1 MGFSSR
7 ADKRFA
13 HTVRSSGL
21 VEPADIERA
30 LAFQGL
36 AQSRGRNLP
45 LDRILLKFRLLDREQ
60 ILGLW
65 RALRY
70 YVWRKE
76 DKFYVKIAVQSKLI
90 TPEMGKACLREQKQS
105 YKHEDQLVRV
115 NEIARQRGYL
125 KAGEDRKIIEAM
137 SKVRPVTLRP
147 VDDEVAGT
155 AYERPSPGA
164 ARKGAGD
171 EWRAKARS
179 DDLAAV
185 RAEHQTSDEA
195 LLEISSRGD
204 AASGRRGGKTLS
216 AEELEALRRD
226 HLAISGSDDLRAM
239 SDEDLDALWAEA
251 DLDDVELDSQAIEIA
266 RGPLDLDDDSDED
279 SDLLPM

>member
-13 HTVRSSGL
+13 QAVRSSGL
-21 VEPADIERA
+21 VPAGDLDRA
-30 LAFQGL
+30 LAFQDL
-36 AQSRGRNLP
+36 AGRRGRSLP
-45 LDRILLKFRLLDREQ
+45 LDRILLKFRFLDREQ

-76 DKFYVKIAVQSKLI
+76 DKFYVKIAIQSKLL
-90 TPEMGKACLREQKQS
+90 TPEMGKACLREQKQA

-125 KAGEDRKIIEAM
+125 KAGGDRKIVEAM
-137 SKVRPVTLRP
+137 QQVRAVTLRP
-147 VDDEVAGT
+147 VDDEVAGKP
-155 AYERPSPGA
+155 YERPSQGA

-171 EWRAKARS
+171 EWRDKARQK
-179 DDLAAV
+179 DLEAV
-185 RAEHQTSDEA
+185 RAEHGGSQLGRVS
-195 LLEISSRGD
+195 GD
-204 AASGRRGGKTLS
+204 GNKSLS
-216 AEELEALRRD
+216 AEEMEALRRE
-226 HLAISGSDDLRAM
+226 HLAISGSDDLRAL

-251 DLDDVELDSQAIEIA
+251 DLDDVELDSQAVEIA
-266 RGPLDLDDDSDED
+266 RSPLDLENDSGDDLDFGDED
-279 SDLLPM
+279 